1 MLTVGF
7 VREMRPHLPV
17 KGDCLSVVVVK
28 SLFVSIDR
36 A

>member
-1 MLTVGF
+1 
-7 VREMRPHLPV
+7 MRPHLPV